1 MNIRIELIKAENG
14 HVIQI
19 GTEEGQGVY
28 VALDEE
34 AVRKIVASSVI
45 AYLDSSGSKTTPVE
59 PENIS
64 RPNRATRRVTKAN
77 V

>member
-45 AYLDSSGSKTTPVE
+45 AYLDSSGSKTTPDE
-59 PENIS
+59 TKIP
-64 RPNRATRRVTKAN
+64 RPNRATRRATKAN